1 MLFLNSKEQSEQLTL
16 NYFSVKTSH
25 EQYFLMLP
33 MQIKTPAFEKNK
45 LVSGVTAGTEKL
57 IQKAYYQLKISQ
69 HIIFSLYMQEH
80 SPKV

>member
-1 MLFLNSKEQSEQLTL
+1 MLS
-16 NYFSVKTSH
+16 
-25 EQYFLMLP
+25 

-57 IQKAYYQLKISQ
+57 MQKAYYQLKISQ
-69 HIIFSLYMQEH
+69 YIICSLYMQEH